1 MEQVGDILQL
11 SLLLDFYGELL
22 TPKQRDVFTMYHQD
36 DLSLSEIAAEEG
48 VSRQAVQ
55 DQLRRTEK
63 LLAGYEERLGL
74 VARFLEQKRL
84 VRQIRTLAGEL
95 NETALGR
102 EIIALA
108 DRILE

>member
-84 VRQIRTLAGEL
+84 VRQIRTLAREL